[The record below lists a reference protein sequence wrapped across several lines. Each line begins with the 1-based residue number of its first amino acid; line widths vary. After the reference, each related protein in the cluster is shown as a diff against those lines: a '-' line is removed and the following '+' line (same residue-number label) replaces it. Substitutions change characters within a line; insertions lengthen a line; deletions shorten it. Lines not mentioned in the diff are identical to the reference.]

1 MRNLHI
7 GLVAIALIGTAAAAE
22 TPTPVKFV
30 EEAGASDKFEIDSA
44 KLMESSKNPKIA
56 AFARTMIV
64 AHAKST
70 NMVTAAAKS
79 DGLALKTPEL
89 TLKQRADITA
99 LKAVPSG
106 KTKDDLYIKQQKA
119 AHDEALTLMRDYAAS
134 GTAPHLRAAAAKIRP
149 VVQMHITKLAA
160 M

>member
-1 MRNLHI
+1 MRNLYI
-7 GLVAIALIGTAAAAE
+7 GLIAAAIGTAAAAE
-22 TPTPVKFV
+22 TPTPTKFV
-30 EEAGASDKFEIDSA
+30 ETAGASDKFEIDSA

-56 AFARTMIV
+56 AFARRMIV
-64 AHAKST
+64 DHAKST

-79 DGLALKTPEL
+79 DGLPPKTPEL

-99 LKAVPSG
+99 LKTVPAG

-119 AHDEALTLMRDYAAS
+119 AHDDALALMSDYAAN
-134 GTAPHLRAAAAKIRP
+134 GTATHLKATAAKIKP
-149 VVQMHITKLAA
+149 VVQMHVTKLAT